1 MKFYEKWL
9 AFAAIS
15 VFFSG
20 FGSAQAQES
29 EESTEPAFVANFS
42 NLPEAKR
49 TEYLKHRSKAYEY
62 STQKRTFESLGE
74 IHKATEIFDE
84 DPSLWSLK
92 ASCYVEFRIFDKA
105 KKAYERSL
113 ALRPKDMGTLF
124 NLAEM
129 DFISRDWEGA
139 IKKMTTVKEAV
150 EDASESVDAGPL
162 SVHRLCLFKI
172 VISHLKLGQKDE
184 AKKIASEYWNEFDD
198 SPFTYFSK
206 AVLAYEEDNDEE
218 AKEWLAS
225 ASRVFRDRAVITR
238 WQDSLIEVGYFKS
251 LYHQSEEE
259 N

>member
-49 TEYLKHRSKAYEY
+49 TEYLAHRSKAYEY
-62 STQKRTFESLGE
+62 SIQKRTFESLGE

-129 DFISRDWEGA
+129 DFISSILVHRER
-139 IKKMTTVKEAV
+139 IKVLYGLSSFFQQHLFMGLQGQHLFTLR
-150 EDASESVDAGPL
+150 ASEKFS
-162 SVHRLCLFKI
+162 
-172 VISHLKLGQKDE
+172 
-184 AKKIASEYWNEFDD
+184 DD
-198 SPFTYFSK
+198 SLRNVFFLVSILLAHSYVHFST
-206 AVLAYEEDNDEE
+206 LP
-218 AKEWLAS
+218 
-225 ASRVFRDRAVITR
+225 
-238 WQDSLIEVGYFKS
+238 KS
-251 LYHQSEEE
+251 E
-259 N
+259 